1 MRAALIN
8 SEAITIHGWGMYL
21 SRQGCHPLSPHP
33 PAGGEIEKEAKDYIF
48 MYRGKWILRDYES
61 VKS

>member
-21 SRQGCHPLSPHP
+21 SRQGCHPPLLQVEGSEKRRKIIFLCTEANESP
-33 PAGGEIEKEAKDYIF
+33 
-48 MYRGKWILRDYES
+48 
-61 VKS
+61 

>member
-8 SEAITIHGWGMYL
+8 SEAITIHGWGMYI

-33 PAGGEIEKEAKDYIF
+33 PAGGGIEKEAKDYIF
-48 MYRGKWILRDYES
+48 MYRGK
-61 VKS
+61 